1 MLEPG
6 IDLATIPNA
15 ERPVANGIDSRGWV
29 MVLVAMLIIGAFT
42 LRSAPSP
49 LVPNRIPVNTAD
61 AWMADALPG
70 IGPKTRESMLQKI
83 RLGAFDSLPARAQV
97 IAHHV
102 FIRPAADPWPSG
114 SSSLQAP

>member
-6 IDLATIPNA
+6 IDLTTTPNA
-15 ERPVANGIDSRGWV
+15 ERPAANGIDSRGWV
-29 MVLVAMLIIGAFT
+29 MVLVVMAIIGVFT

-70 IGPKTRESMLQKI
+70 IGPKTRESMLQRI
-83 RLGAFDSLPARAQV
+83 RLGSFDSLPARAQV
-97 IAHHV
+97 IARQV
-102 FIRPAADPWPSG
+102 FLQPAAG
-114 SSSLQAP
+114 SVAH